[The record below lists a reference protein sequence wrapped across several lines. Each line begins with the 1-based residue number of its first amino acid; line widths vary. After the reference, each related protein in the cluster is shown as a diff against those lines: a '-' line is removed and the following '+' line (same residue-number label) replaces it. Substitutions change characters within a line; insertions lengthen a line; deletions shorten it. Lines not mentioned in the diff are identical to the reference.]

1 MNINPHTSPEVKE
14 IQAELIKVKK
24 QLNDL
29 VLKNDVNKMDSK
41 LSNLEIG
48 NGKIWASINE
58 IGDKIR
64 KIQEKLKIE

>member
-24 QLNDL
+24 QLNDW

>member
-41 LSNLEIG
+41 LSNLETG

>member
-1 MNINPHTSPEVKE
+1 MNINPHTSPEVRA

-24 QLNDL
+24 QLTDW

>member
-14 IQAELIKVKK
+14 IQAELIKVRK
-24 QLNDL
+24 QLTDWK
-29 VLKNDVNKMDSK
+29 LKNDVNKMDSRIV
-41 LSNLEIG
+41 NLETGI
-48 NGKIWASINE
+48 GKIWSSINE

>member
-24 QLNDL
+24 QLNDW

-41 LSNLEIG
+41 LSNLETG